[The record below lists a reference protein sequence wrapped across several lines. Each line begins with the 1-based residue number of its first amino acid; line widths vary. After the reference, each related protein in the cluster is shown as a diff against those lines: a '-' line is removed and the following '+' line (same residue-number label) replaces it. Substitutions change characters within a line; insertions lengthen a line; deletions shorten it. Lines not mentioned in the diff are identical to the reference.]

1 MDPQSKESQL
11 RHAARALGLRLEKS
25 PARDPHDPTFGGYML
40 VYRERNAI
48 AYGAAG
54 HMERGYT
61 LTLNGVEAYLKR
73 RQKQQKKRV
82 EDSGMGPTSGRLK
95 RAQIS
100 ECKGKQCLR

>member
-11 RHAARALGLRLEKS
+11 RHAARVLGLRLEKS
-25 PARDPHDPTFGGYML
+25 PSQDPHDLTSGGYML
-40 VYRERNAI
+40 VFMERNAV

-54 HMERGYT
+54 HTGTGYT

-82 EDSGMGPTSGRLK
+82 EDSVIGASSGRPK
-95 RAQIS
+95 
-100 ECKGKQCLR
+100 KGPNR

>member
-25 PARDPHDPTFGGYML
+25 SAQDPHDLTFDRYML
-40 VYRERNAI
+40 VFMERNAV

-54 HMERGYT
+54 HTGRGYT
-61 LTLNGVEAYLKR
+61 LTLNDVEANLKR

-82 EDSGMGPTSGRLK
+82 EGSGMGPTSGRPK
-95 RAQIS
+95 
-100 ECKGKQCLR
+100 KGTNQ